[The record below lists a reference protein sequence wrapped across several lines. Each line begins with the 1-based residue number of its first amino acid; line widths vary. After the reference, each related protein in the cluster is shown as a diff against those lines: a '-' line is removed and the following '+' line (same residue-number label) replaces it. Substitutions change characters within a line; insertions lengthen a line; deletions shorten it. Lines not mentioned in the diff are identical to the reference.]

1 VEGQD
6 TNKEPNMS
14 QSHPDIIED
23 ISLRA
28 NIAILRSM
36 GINTIPVT
44 RDIHESTEEIIHEEE
59 PINPLLVIDMQN
71 DFLSKEIYDFE
82 KDGRED

>member
-1 VEGQD
+1 
-6 TNKEPNMS
+6 MS